1 MNYIGSKKSLLSFLN
16 ESINAVVGKTAE
28 SFCDIFAGTGA
39 VGTYFKRKGYR
50 IIAND
55 IQYYA
60 YVLNRHYVGN
70 HKPLPFNGLA
80 DELSLSKISTEERAA
95 AVCVFL
101 EQLDGV
107 SGFIY
112 KNYAL
117 GGSVRTDFERQ
128 YFSDEN
134 AKKCDAIRIKI
145 DEWKNGG
152 KITEDEYFFLLATL
166 LEAIDKTANT
176 ASVYGAFLKKLK
188 NSAKAALTMQP
199 VELILNDKEHSIYNQ
214 DANRLI
220 RKIKADILYMD
231 PPYNER
237 QYCANYHLL
246 ETIAKYDN
254 PVISGKT
261 GLRNYKEQKSQYC
274 SKSSVKSAFQ
284 DIVENSNVKYIFL
297 SYNNEGLL
305 SLNDI
310 REIFSQKGEYGCFKQ
325 EYNRFK
331 ADANRQYQADKT
343 TEYLH
348 YCICNR

>member
-1 MNYIGSKKSLLSFLN
+1 MNYIGSKKSLLSFLD

-39 VGTYFKRKGYR
+39 VGTYFKRKGYQ

-70 HKPLPFNGLA
+70 HKLLPFNGLA
-80 DELSLSKISTEERAA
+80 DELSLSNMAVENRSA

-101 EQLDGV
+101 ERLKGT

-117 GGSVRTDFERQ
+117 GGSVGTEFERM

-134 AKKCDAIRIKI
+134 AERCDAIRTKI
-145 DEWKNGG
+145 EEWKNSG

-166 LEAIDKTANT
+166 LESIDKTANT

-188 NSAKAALTMQP
+188 NSAKTALTMQP
-199 VELILNDKEHSIYNQ
+199 VELILNDKEHFIYNQ
-214 DANRLI
+214 DANQLI
-220 RKIKADILYMD
+220 RKIKSDILYMD

-254 PVISGKT
+254 PVIFGKT
-261 GLRNYKEQKSQYC
+261 GLRNYKEQKSRYC
-274 SKSSVKSAFQ
+274 SKSSVKEAFK
-284 DIVENSNVKYIFL
+284 DIVENARVKYIFL

-305 SLNDI
+305 GLDDI
-310 REIFSQKGEYGCFKQ
+310 KEVFSQKGEYGCFER

-331 ADANRQYQADKT
+331 ADANRQYQASKT

-348 YCICNR
+348 YCICK

>member
-1 MNYIGSKKSLLSFLN
+1 MNYIGSKKSLLSFLD
-16 ESINAVVGKTAE
+16 ESVNAVVGKAAE

-39 VGTYFKRKGYR
+39 VGTYFKRRGYQ

-60 YVLNRHYVGN
+60 YVLNRHYIGN
-70 HKPLPFNGLA
+70 HKLLPFDGLV
-80 DELSLSKISTEERAA
+80 DKLSLSNIAVENRSA
-95 AVCVFL
+95 AVCAFL
-101 EQLDGV
+101 ERLEGT

-117 GGSVRTDFERQ
+117 GGSVGTEFERM

-134 AKKCDAIRIKI
+134 AERCDAIRTKI
-145 DEWKNGG
+145 EEWKNSG

-166 LEAIDKTANT
+166 LESIDKTANT

-188 NSAKAALTMQP
+188 NSAKTALTMQP
-199 VELILNDKEHSIYNQ
+199 VELILNDKEHFIYNQ
-214 DANRLI
+214 DANQLI
-220 RKIKADILYMD
+220 RKIKSDILYMD

-254 PVISGKT
+254 PVIFGKT
-261 GLRNYKEQKSQYC
+261 GLRNYKEQKSRYC
-274 SKSSVKSAFQ
+274 SKSSVKEAFK
-284 DIVENSNVKYIFL
+284 DIVENARVKYIFL

-305 SLNDI
+305 GLDDI
-310 REIFSQKGEYGCFKQ
+310 KEVFSQKGEYGCFKR

-331 ADANRQYQADKT
+331 ADANRQYQASKT

-348 YCICNR
+348 YCICK

>member
-1 MNYIGSKKSLLSFLN
+1 MNYIGSKKSLLLFLY
-16 ESINAVVGKTAE
+16 ESMNAVVGKTAE

-39 VGTYFKRKGYR
+39 VGTYFKRKGYQ

-60 YVLNRHYVGN
+60 YVLNRHYIGN
-70 HKPLPFNGLA
+70 HKPLRFDGLVN
-80 DELSLSKISTEERAA
+80 ELSLSNVSVEKRAEMVCAYLER
-95 AVCVFL
+95 
-101 EQLDGV
+101 LDGV
-107 SGFIY
+107 AGFIY

-117 GGSVRTDFERQ
+117 GGSVGTPFERL

-145 DEWKNGG
+145 DEWKYDR
-152 KITEDEYFFLLATL
+152 KITADEYFFLLTTL

-188 NSAKAALTMQP
+188 NSAKSALLMQP
-199 VELILNDKEHSIYNQ
+199 AELILNDKEHFIFNQ
-214 DANRLI
+214 DANQLI
-220 RKIKADILYMD
+220 RQIKTDILYMD

-274 SKSSVKSAFQ
+274 SKSSVRSAFQ
-284 DIVENSNVKYIFL
+284 DIVENANAKYIFL

-305 SLNDI
+305 SLDDI
-310 REIFSQKGEYGCFKQ
+310 QEIFSQKGEYGCFKQ
-325 EYNRFK
+325 EYSRFK

>member
-1 MNYIGSKKSLLSFLN
+1 MNYIGSKKSLLSFLD

-39 VGTYFKRKGYR
+39 VGTYFKRKGYQ

-60 YVLNRHYVGN
+60 YVLNRHYIGN
-70 HKPLPFNGLA
+70 HKLLPFNGLVN
-80 DELSLSKISTEERAA
+80 ELSLSNMAIENRSA
-95 AVCVFL
+95 AVCIFL
-101 EQLDGV
+101 ERLDGI

-117 GGSVRTDFERQ
+117 GGSIGTEFERM

-134 AKKCDAIRIKI
+134 AERCDAIRTKI
-145 DEWKNGG
+145 EEWKNAG

-188 NSAKAALTMQP
+188 NSAKTALTMQP
-199 VELILNDKEHSIYNQ
+199 VELILNDKEHFIYNK
-214 DANRLI
+214 DANQLI
-220 RKIKADILYMD
+220 RKIKSDILYMD

-261 GLRNYKEQKSQYC
+261 GLRSYKEQKSKYC
-274 SKSSVKSAFQ
+274 SKSSVKEAFK
-284 DIVENSNVKYIFL
+284 DIVEKACVKYIFL

-305 SLNDI
+305 DLDDI
-310 REIFSQKGEYGCFKQ
+310 EEVFSQKGEYGCFKR
-325 EYNRFK
+325 EYSRFK
-331 ADANRQYQADKT
+331 ADAKRQYQASKT

-348 YCICNR
+348 YCICK